1 MLFQNAVWRRPKVFP
16 DFKNWLIQATMYSN
30 IRFRV
35 FVPSLF
41 GTIQG
46 QWALFG
52 KTKSISFFFSSL
64 EEQRGNKWLL
74 LMENL
79 KIRVRPDI
87 DSPFVNEIHSDVLRK
102 YSLKLDGLKYEK
114 KIYFVNLH
122 QVINLKRLKNRHFCS
137 IRNIFKKLY
146 RAISLFLEHLGPPTP
161 PHLFSTGD
169 PFLRRSF
176 ELNHHIRQERW
187 IAARKNEK
195 GALKRLSKPILCFV

>member
-1 MLFQNAVWRRPKVFP
+1 MLFQNAVWQRPKVFR
-16 DFKNWLIQATMYSN
+16 DFKNWLIQVTMYSN
-30 IRFRV
+30 ILFRV

-102 YSLKLDGLKYEK
+102 YSLKLGGLKYEK
-114 KIYFVNLH
+114 KKF
-122 QVINLKRLKNRHFCS
+122 
-137 IRNIFKKLY
+137 
-146 RAISLFLEHLGPPTP
+146 
-161 PHLFSTGD
+161 
-169 PFLRRSF
+169 
-176 ELNHHIRQERW
+176 
-187 IAARKNEK
+187 
-195 GALKRLSKPILCFV
+195 ILLICTR